1 VFDELSKRRLLI
13 KMVWSYAGGDR
24 GIINNGKPHRMRY
37 PPEKSLM
44 SGKEI
49 RKKKRNFKKNYTGGV
64 N

>member
-1 VFDELSKRRLLI
+1 MAWLF
-13 KMVWSYAGGDR
+13 AGGDR
-24 GIINNGKPHRMRY
+24 GINYIGKPDRMRY